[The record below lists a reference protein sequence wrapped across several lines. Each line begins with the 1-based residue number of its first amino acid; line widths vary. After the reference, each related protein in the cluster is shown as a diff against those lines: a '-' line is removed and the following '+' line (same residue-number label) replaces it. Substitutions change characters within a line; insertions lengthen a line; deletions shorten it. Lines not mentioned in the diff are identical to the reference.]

1 MSNRPSGTEMGG
13 VNKRPSGAEEGS
25 VNKGPSGAEEG
36 SVSKGPSGAEE
47 GSVNNHPSGS
57 CIHMVPHKRAVAARR
72 LLERKRNGFGRRDNQ
87 VNVLVRLRSSTLL
100 PFQLGRSSEEAVETV
115 CRSGRN

>member
-1 MSNRPSGTEMGG
+1 MSNQPSGTEM
-13 VNKRPSGAEEGS
+13 GS

-36 SVSKGPSGAEE
+36 SVNNHPSGAEE
-47 GSVNNHPSGS
+47 GSGNNHPSGS

-100 PFQLGRSSEEAVETV
+100 PFQLGRSSGVAVETV